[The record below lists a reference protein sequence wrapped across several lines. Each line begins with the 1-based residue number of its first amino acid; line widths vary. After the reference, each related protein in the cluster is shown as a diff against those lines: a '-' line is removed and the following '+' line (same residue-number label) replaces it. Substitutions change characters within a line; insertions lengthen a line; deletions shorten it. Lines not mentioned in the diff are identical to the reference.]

1 MHIESTKQ
9 EIDFFE
15 LYKVLLKKKYLIAVI
30 TTLFAAFS
38 ILYSLSLTNYY
49 KSHAVLKVTNS
60 DNPSSISSTI
70 SQYSGLASM
79 AGISVPSSGADSKA
93 DIVIATIKSRDFF
106 KHLLSF
112 DNMLQEILAAD
123 GFIPKT
129 GKTVYDSKLYDEKNN
144 KWIRS
149 PDGFKS
155 NKPSY
160 LEAHKEYIDNILSIS
175 QDKKSGFIYISA
187 EHPSPIFTHKILTII
202 ISEINNTM
210 RSKQLTESD
219 AAISYLT
226 NLSSSTAISDIKQ
239 SIDQIL
245 ENQIQTKMLA
255 TVNEDYI
262 ISIVDSPFIPEKKS
276 KPSRSTIVIFGTLM
290 GFIIS
295 ILIALINNAII
306 NRRYT

>member
-1 MHIESTKQ
+1 MNTESIKQ

-15 LYKVLLKKKYLIAVI
+15 LYKILIKKKYFIAII
-30 TTLFAAFS
+30 TTLFAAVS

-49 KSHAVLKVTNS
+49 QSSAVIKVANS
-60 DNPSSISSTI
+60 DNPSSISSAI

-112 DNMLQEILAAD
+112 ENMLQEILAAD

-129 GKTVYDSKLYDEKNN
+129 GKTIYDPKLFDEKNN
-144 KWIRS
+144 KWIRP
-149 PDGFKS
+149 PDDFKS
-155 NKPSY
+155 TKPSY

-187 EHPSPIFTHKILTII
+187 EHPSPIFANKLLTII
-202 ISEINNTM
+202 IYEINKTM
-210 RSKQLTESD
+210 RTKELTNSD
-219 AAISYLT
+219 AAINYLT
-226 NLSSSTAISDIKQ
+226 SLSSSTTISDIKQ
-239 SIDQIL
+239 SINQIL

-262 ISIVDSPFIPEKKS
+262 ISIVDSPFVPEKKS
-276 KPSRSTIVIFGTLM
+276 KPSRSSIVIFGTLM

-295 ILIALINNAII
+295 ILIALVNNANIYSRI
-306 NRRYT
+306 R